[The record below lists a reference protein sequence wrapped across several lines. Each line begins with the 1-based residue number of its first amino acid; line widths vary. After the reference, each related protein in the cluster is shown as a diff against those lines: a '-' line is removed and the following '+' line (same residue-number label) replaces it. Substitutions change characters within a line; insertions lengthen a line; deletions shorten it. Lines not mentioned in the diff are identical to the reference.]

1 MSLKEREIKEVQK
14 IVRNKFES
22 KDNRD
27 ALYPNTNRA
36 TARLAI
42 PNTMND
48 LRSLSA

>member
-1 MSLKEREIKEVQK
+1 MLLKERVMKEVQK

-27 ALYPNTNRA
+27 ALYPNRA

-42 PNTMND
+42 PKKMDD
-48 LRSLSA
+48 LRLLSA